1 MTHSRN
7 IVKIYNNLT
16 AFNFKLAYHL
26 TYGNLKKKIV
36 NYNFFFFFENQAFIH
51 LIICKESWYKAS
63 TVSGSESSTQ

>member
-26 TYGNLKKKIV
+26 TYGNLKKK
-36 NYNFFFFFENQAFIH
+36 N
-51 LIICKESWYKAS
+51 
-63 TVSGSESSTQ
+63 

>member
-26 TYGNLKKKIV
+26 TYGNFKKK
-36 NYNFFFFFENQAFIH
+36 N
-51 LIICKESWYKAS
+51 CKL
-63 TVSGSESSTQ
+63 